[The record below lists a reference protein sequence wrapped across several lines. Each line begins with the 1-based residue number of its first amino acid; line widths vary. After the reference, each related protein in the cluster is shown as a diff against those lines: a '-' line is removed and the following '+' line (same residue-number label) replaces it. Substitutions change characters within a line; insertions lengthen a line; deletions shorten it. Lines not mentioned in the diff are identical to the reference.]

1 MDLKVWNHHHEE
13 RLFFF
18 FKEKKKQRRKKN
30 LGQVVKTQMY
40 FPRKHKNYEEE
51 TVTIT
56 LLITCKKRIGVTFQV
71 LLFLEFGL
79 QVKEWLS
86 NFKE

>member
-1 MDLKVWNHHHEE
+1 
-13 RLFFF
+13 
-18 FKEKKKQRRKKN
+18 
-30 LGQVVKTQMY
+30 MY